1 MPALENVE
9 AYVKAE
15 HRYRMARYLGG
26 ADREFGENNKEIC
39 DLLEPIIDYLMGRS
53 AEEYFTNLTKQ
64 TNVAAKEEEKL
75 NLENPYDMDE

>member
-39 DLLEPIIDYLMGRS
+39 DLLEPIIVCLMGRS
-53 AEEYFTNLTKQ
+53 A
-64 TNVAAKEEEKL
+64 A
-75 NLENPYDMDE
+75 